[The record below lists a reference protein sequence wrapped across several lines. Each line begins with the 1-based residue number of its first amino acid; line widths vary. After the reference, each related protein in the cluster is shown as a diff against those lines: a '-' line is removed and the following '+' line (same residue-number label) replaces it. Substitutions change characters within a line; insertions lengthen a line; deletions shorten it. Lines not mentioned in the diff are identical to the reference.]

1 MSDTRP
7 VVALVGPTASGKTAL
22 SIDLAERVGAEI
34 ISMDSRQVYRGMEI
48 GTAKVSPEQR
58 ARVPHH
64 GLDLIDPNER
74 FSAGRFARYARRVIE
89 QIDERGNLSLLVG
102 GTGFFLR
109 SLTHPIFREPDL
121 DPVRR
126 GALERY
132 LAGLDDEVLRKWL
145 AELDPATAQR
155 LRRWGGRQRLLRAL
169 ELPILTGR
177 PLSWWHAHAPPAEH
191 PLEVLVFVLDMPRDR
206 LRIAIDARVAEMV
219 RAGLL
224 DEVERLLLAGFDEKS
239 PGMSATGYIE
249 LIPYFRGETTLDEAL
264 DRVRRNTWAYARR
277 QMTWLRKQL
286 PQETAWLDATEPR
299 GSLATRAAEG
309 IERYLD
315 SFRNRHGSPH

>member
-1 MSDTRP
+1 
-7 VVALVGPTASGKTAL
+7 
-22 SIDLAERVGAEI
+22 
-34 ISMDSRQVYRGMEI
+34 
-48 GTAKVSPEQR
+48 
-58 ARVPHH
+58 
-64 GLDLIDPNER
+64 
-74 FSAGRFARYARRVIE
+74 
-89 QIDERGNLSLLVG
+89 
-102 GTGFFLR
+102 
-109 SLTHPIFREPDL
+109 
-121 DPVRR
+121 
-126 GALERY
+126 
-132 LAGLDDEVLRKWL
+132 
-145 AELDPATAQR
+145 
-155 LRRWGGRQRLLRAL
+155 
-169 ELPILTGR
+169 
-177 PLSWWHAHAPPAEH
+177 
-191 PLEVLVFVLDMPRDR
+191 VLVFVLDMPRDR